1 MDGIRI
7 RVEKEMARV
16 GITQK
21 IPPTRPQ
28 SLDDYFLLNN
38 VGNQSDRALHHSLKY
53 QFSNPYHPH
62 LLALPQNDFASLGT
76 SLLANG

>member
-38 VGNQSDRALHHSLKY
+38 VGN
-53 QFSNPYHPH
+53 
-62 LLALPQNDFASLGT
+62 
-76 SLLANG
+76 